1 MSLDFEINCVR
12 NNWFSKF
19 ALIKARGYVK
29 YDSTQPY
36 YCGTG
41 LRPFQLSGA
50 ISHALSFVISFYSIM
65 NSNMPMGILG
75 AIGSSICILSDLK
88 QILAPMPS
96 LSNVMHQVGVQAIEK
111 SKTKF

>member
-1 MSLDFEINCVR
+1 MTLDFEINCVR
-12 NNWFSKF
+12 NNWFSNF

-36 YCGTG
+36 YCRTG

-50 ISHALSFVISFYSIM
+50 IFHALSFASCFYSIV
-65 NSNMPMGILG
+65 NSNLPMGILG
-75 AIGSSICILSDLK
+75 AIGSSVCILSDLK

-96 LSNVMHQVGVQAIEK
+96 ISDVMYQVGEQAIRK
-111 SKTKF
+111 SK